1 MTAQVQPIRSAPGPV
16 PKPDLN
22 SPIPHPEDFAAWCEH
37 PVTRFVAAAWAHAAQ
52 AQCEAWMR
60 ESWQTGLADLNKL
73 IELKTRADAYNAF
86 MEAGLEQYVAII
98 EQA

>member
-1 MTAQVQPIRSAPGPV
+1 MTLSAK
-16 PKPDLN
+16 PKPDLT
-22 SPIPHPEDFAAWCEH
+22 SAPPHPEDFAAWCEH

-60 ESWQTGLADLNKL
+60 ESWGTGNADPLALL
-73 IELKTRADAYNAF
+73 ELRTRADAYTAF